1 MNQHEDHHVDE
12 AALSRG
18 HELRESNVRLIV
30 KFGIGLV
37 ALTVFSMLLM
47 WGLFEFVADY
57 NSSKFVKPGP
67 LTEIN
72 KLPPEPHLQVVP
84 EADLAKMRAGEI
96 KKLDSYNWVI
106 RTADIVQI
114 PIERA
119 MQLTADDE
127 RFKLPVRLSAPSD
140 VGPKW

>member
-1 MNQHEDHHVDE
+1 MNQHEDHHVDAE
-12 AALSRG
+12 ALSRG

-37 ALTVFSMLLM
+37 VLTVFSYVLM

-57 NSSKFVKPGP
+57 NSSTFRKDAP
-67 LTEIN
+67 LTELNQI
-72 KLPPEPHLQVVP
+72 PPQPHLQVLP
-84 EADLAKMRAGEI
+84 EADLAKMRAEET
-96 KKLDSYNWVI
+96 KKMETYNWVI

-114 PIERA
+114 PIQRA

-127 RFKLPVRLSAPSD
+127 RFKLPIRPSEPSEAM
-140 VGPKW
+140 PK

>member
-1 MNQHEDHHVDE
+1 MNQHEDHHVDPE
-12 AALSRG
+12 ALGRG
-18 HELRESNVRLIV
+18 HELRESNVPLIV

-57 NSSKFVKPGP
+57 NSSTFAKPTP

-72 KLPPEPHLQVVP
+72 QLPPEPHLQVIP
-84 EADLAKMRAGEI
+84 EADLAKMRAGEK

-106 RTADIVQI
+106 RTANIVQI

-119 MQLTADDE
+119 MQLTADDD
-127 RFKLPVRLSAPSD
+127 RFKLPVRPS
-140 VGPKW
+140 GPSESMSK